1 MPPFGFCFF
10 YAFYGAPERERG
22 SEGLVDVD
30 EFRGAP
36 FRCTNC
42 SPLATPPVFVL
53 PAVEARKIEDN
64 PLKKNLSAPLI
75 QFTFSCAITL
85 GRYWMCTGNFL

>member
-10 YAFYGAPERERG
+10 YTFYGAPERERG

-64 PLKKNLSAPLI
+64 PLKKKP
-75 QFTFSCAITL
+75 FSPSHSVHFFLCNNIGQIL
-85 GRYWMCTGNFL
+85 DVYW